1 MPPPL
6 HAAAPYGIAFR
17 PMVDADLPF
26 IEALFA
32 STRAEEVALTGW
44 PEEQQRAF
52 LAQQHRA
59 QHHHYRNHYPD
70 AEWLIVE
77 RGREPIGRL
86 YLDRSERLL
95 HIIDLSLVPAA
106 RGQGLGGAILG
117 DIIGAAH
124 LESLDVSLHVERHN
138 PAIRLYLRLG
148 FNCVG
153 EEGLYLEM
161 LLRTGKAPP
170 ASP

>member
-6 HAAAPYGIAFR
+6 HAAAPFGIAFR

-52 LAQQHRA
+52 LAQQHGA
-59 QHHHYRNHYPD
+59 QHYHYRNHYPD
-70 AEWLIVE
+70 AEWLVVE

-95 HIIDLSLVPAA
+95 HIIDLSLVPAS
-106 RGQGLGGAILG
+106 RGQGLGGAILA
-117 DIIGAAH
+117 DVIGAAQF
-124 LESLDVSLHVERHN
+124 EGLDVSLHVERHN
-138 PAIRLYLRLG
+138 PAIRLYQRLG
-148 FNCVG
+148 FDCVG
-153 EEGLYLEM
+153 EDGLYLEM
-161 LLRTGKAPP
+161 LLRTEKAPLG
-170 ASP
+170 SS